1 MYQYYTGEV
10 GTIEGTFGTSG
21 KFRVSSESV
30 YRVRFQLFT
39 DLEQNVSCEKFITG
53 YIILYKLKF

>member
-21 KFRVSSESV
+21 KFRVSIPGEVSSE
-30 YRVRFQLFT
+30 LFT
-39 DLEQNVSCEKFITG
+39 DLEQNVSCETFITG
-53 YIILYKLKF
+53 HIM